1 MSDLCKCPEC
11 EKLYKGEIK
20 DNMECD
26 RCGYQNTCHDCLKP
40 KVWGYICTCDMI
52 QVEHKC
58 TSGVVTKIK

>member
-52 QVEHKC
+52 
-58 TSGVVTKIK
+58 